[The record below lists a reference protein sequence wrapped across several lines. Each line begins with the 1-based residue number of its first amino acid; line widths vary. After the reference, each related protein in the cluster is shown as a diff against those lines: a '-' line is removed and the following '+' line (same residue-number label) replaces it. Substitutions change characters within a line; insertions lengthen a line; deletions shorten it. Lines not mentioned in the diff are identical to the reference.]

1 MSKRSIIVILKTFLP
16 ASEAFILDQIMAMH
30 QKYDVFVVC
39 SALSNENEF
48 PEDRVMILSSPGK
61 TALLLRKLYEQG
73 FTNILFQTRTDK
85 DLMQIIAE
93 VNPACIVVH
102 FGTNLMIYP
111 CLQDISIP
119 VSVWFHG
126 YDASAAFSRYSGYRK
141 ILLSMLSQKHIHPIF
156 VSKGIK
162 AIFESHIGWEV
173 PGDIHYLGV
182 PMDFGKASLKDKKI
196 KTSTNPYQFLQVG
209 RLVEKK
215 GHLYTL
221 EALTLHEA
229 VPGHHLQMA
238 LTQELENLPAFRRN
252 LYVNAFGE
260 GWGLYAESLGY
271 EIGLYKDPYSRF
283 GQLTYDMWRAC
294 RLVIDVGVHAKGWS
308 RQQSVDYLAENTAL
322 SMHEVNTEIN
332 RYIAWPGQALAYKM
346 GDLKIKELRK
356 RAESALGDK
365 FDVRKFHD
373 ILLSEGTLTLRL
385 MDKLIDRYI
394 AANK

>member
-1 MSKRSIIVILKTFLP
+1 MSKRSIIVLLKTFLP

-48 PEDRVMILSSPGK
+48 PEDRVMLLSSPGK
-61 TALLLRKLYEQG
+61 TALILRKLYEKG

-102 FGTNLMIYP
+102 FGTNLMFYP

-141 ILLSMLSQKHIHPIF
+141 IMLSMLSQKHIHPIF

-221 EALTLHEA
+221 EALDI
-229 VPGHHLQMA
+229 
-238 LTQELENLPAFRRN
+238 FRRKHPDIKWKYTIIGSGPLEHKIVEEIIRLELQDHIMMLPEMPRN
-252 LYVNAFGE
+252 QIIPFFIQADLFLQHSITGHDGDSE
-260 GWGLYAESLGY
+260 GLPVVLMEAMLLELTVISTMHSGITELIEDKKEGYLCHPGDIPDFAECISNGLLHPTG
-271 EIGLYKDPYSRF
+271 
-283 GQLTYDMWRAC
+283 
-294 RLVIDVGVHAKGWS
+294 DVAKLKIETS
-308 RQQSVDYLAENTAL
+308 FDSIIHQ
-322 SMHEVNTEIN
+322 N
-332 RYIAWPGQALAYKM
+332 RYFEWL
-346 GDLKIKELRK
+346 
-356 RAESALGDK
+356 ES
-365 FDVRKFHD
+365 RSN
-373 ILLSEGTLTLRL
+373 LS
-385 MDKLIDRYI
+385 KSI
-394 AANK
+394 